1 MKNKKKMNLLP
12 LITGALKTVKVGTIF
27 KDKSSAGHI
36 LLYILKAVI
45 VYDYTQ
51 NGFTN
56 INVILLVV
64 SVVALVIINYIK
76 ARYGQDKP

>member
-1 MKNKKKMNLLP
+1 MNILP
-12 LITGALKTVKVGTIF
+12 IITGLLKGVKVGTIF

-36 LLYILKAVI
+36 LLYILKAVV

-56 INVILLVV
+56 INVMLLVI
-64 SVVALVIINYIK
+64 SVVALVAINYIK
-76 ARYGQDKP
+76 AKYGLPKK